1 MVPTPFSVFAPS
13 DAAQP
18 PSIMTTSTPVNTQY
32 RSSFWLPVLLVI
44 GGLFFA
50 GCGATAPVVNSV
62 NTPDTLQTGESG
74 TFEASIENQEDA
86 DEPLTY
92 TWDYGDGSTGSG
104 LLSNHSYG
112 STGQYTVQ
120 FRASNEGGADS
131 SSATVT
137 VVPEPQPA
145 RITSINANPNPVD
158 TGEQV
163 RFSSNVQGDS
173 PLEYSWSFGDGNS
186 GSGSSASHTYEEA
199 GQYTVQLQASNNIGE
214 DSRSITL
221 EVNQALPEICTTV
234 SEMNSAFFGRNS
246 STLTSEAEDDLQENA
261 DILSQCPNLSVQ
273 VEGFAAPGERN
284 AQSLSDDRAQAVAD
298 YYSENGVESDRIS
311 ASGEGEVGGVTSK
324 KGGTREYR
332 RADSIPQR

>member
-1 MVPTPFSVFAPS
+1 
-13 DAAQP
+13 
-18 PSIMTTSTPVNTQY
+18 MTTLIPVNKQ
-32 RSSFWLPVLLVI
+32 SHPSFWLPVLLLF
-44 GGLFFA
+44 GGLLLT
-50 GCGATAPVVNSV
+50 GCGATAPVVSSINS
-62 NTPDTLQTGESG
+62 PDTLETGESG
-74 TFEASIENQEDA
+74 TFEATIENEEDA

-131 SSATVT
+131 STASVT
-137 VVPEPQPA
+137 VVEPPQPA
-145 RITSINANPNPVD
+145 QITSINANPNPVD
-158 TGEQV
+158 EGNQV
-163 RFSSNVQGDS
+163 QFSSNVQGDS

-186 GSGSSASHTYEEA
+186 ASGSSASHTYEEA
-199 GQYTVQLQASNNIGE
+199 GQYTVQLQASNNVGE

-221 EVNQALPEICTTV
+221 EVNRALPEICTTV

-246 STLTSEAEDDLQENA
+246 STLTSEAEGDLQENA
-261 DILSQCPNLSVQ
+261 DILSQCPNLTVQ
-273 VEGFAAPGERN
+273 IEGFAAPGERN
-284 AQSLSDDRAQAVAD
+284 AQSLSEDRAQAVAD
-298 YYSENGVESDRIS
+298 FYSDNDVESNRVS
-311 ASGEGEVGGVTSK
+311 ASGEGEVSGVTSK